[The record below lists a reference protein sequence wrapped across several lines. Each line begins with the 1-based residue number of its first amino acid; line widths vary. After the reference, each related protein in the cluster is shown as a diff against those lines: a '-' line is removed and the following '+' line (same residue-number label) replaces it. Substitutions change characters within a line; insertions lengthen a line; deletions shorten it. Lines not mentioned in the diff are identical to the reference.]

1 MSMPKST
8 TYGLLAMGMVL
19 SVVAAL
25 EISAPS
31 HVQDEFV
38 APLIASEPAPERS
51 GVAALPPRMSS
62 DGPPLQVQLS
72 AVATGPGGA
81 RAALVS
87 VNSAP
92 PVLVR
97 IGDPL
102 IDASTVQ
109 AIGDD
114 WLAYTRGTAVVRV
127 RIQERETL
135 APATGPNLVAAAPAA
150 PVMLA
155 ATQPGAEPGNG
166 NEEFRQAMK
175 QKMASMKP

>member
-38 APLIASEPAPERS
+38 ASSIPSAPERPV
-51 GVAALPPRMSS
+51 VAALPPRMSF

-72 AVATGPGGA
+72 GVAMGLGGA

-87 VNSAP
+87 INSAP

-102 IDASTVQ
+102 SGASTVQ

-127 RIQERETL
+127 RIQDRGTS
-135 APATGPNLVAAAPAA
+135 APAAGPNLVATAPAA
-150 PVMLA
+150 PVALA

-175 QKMASMKP
+175 QKLASMKP